1 MAAIS
6 TGLPARAPCS
16 RTSKKI
22 LNRPEYEA
30 FEDRRHGDEPV
41 GFDDLLDNSTET
53 LIGKAGDEHVGQFP
67 GMISQVDHI
76 DLCLDVE
83 LGKCLFGGHGQ
94 AIGKEPGR

>member
-6 TGLPARAPCS
+6 TGLPARAS
-16 RTSKKI
+16 GSSTSKKI

-30 FEDRRHGDEPV
+30 LKIGVTAMSPSDSTTS
-41 GFDDLLDNSTET
+41 LDGSTET
-53 LIGKAGDEHVGQFP
+53 LIGKAGDEHVGQFM
-67 GMISQVDHI
+67 GMIPQVEHI

-83 LGKCLFGGHGQ
+83 LGKGLFGGHGE